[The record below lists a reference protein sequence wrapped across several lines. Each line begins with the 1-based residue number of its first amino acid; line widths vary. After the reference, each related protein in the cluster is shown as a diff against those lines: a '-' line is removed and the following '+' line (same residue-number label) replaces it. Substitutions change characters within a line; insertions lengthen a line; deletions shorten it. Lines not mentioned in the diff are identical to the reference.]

1 MINTKI
7 TVKWRV
13 LFKSEVK
20 GALCLNVS
28 ILEMKWRDE
37 FNKQNVSFNLSTFIS
52 VMGEIYIFFKTDSY
66 EWSLI
71 HSFHGTI
78 QLIIDINLILN
89 GTSFIRILF
98 AIYKIISNISNN
110 TQYAGIQSQN
120 NCVQLL
126 TECIRYPNCD
136 LKRKVFV
143 CLFVCI
149 LPLEG
154 TEGKKNPEVD
164 IPALSA
170 CHKCWKSIVATW
182 FCLSLSF
189 TSCIPFWQALKKTLC
204 TSY

>member
-126 TECIRYPNCD
+126 TECIRYPNCV

-182 FCLSLSF
+182 FWLSLSF